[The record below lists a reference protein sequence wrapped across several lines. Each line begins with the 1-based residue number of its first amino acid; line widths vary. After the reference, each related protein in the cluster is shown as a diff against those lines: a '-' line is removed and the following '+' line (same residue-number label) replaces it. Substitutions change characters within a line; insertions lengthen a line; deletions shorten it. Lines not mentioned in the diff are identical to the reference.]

1 MSLFEQA
8 LKGRFMSLQAMG
20 AEMQK
25 LHKQDTATQM
35 SNAARRLIENPSA
48 AEEIAQYLKKK
59 NIDTVAYFDEGGQSI
74 VFIVPDGDL
83 VVRIAHKDFEGGQ
96 GRAPT
101 EKVLQPL
108 ERQEFENG
116 FIVEFLPFLREPAGR
131 KHVNAIMEG
140 LARDGLE
147 FSDPKPANVRL
158 LPDEKRTP
166 VIIDGDAV
174 DIGRSGQFRA
184 YAAKVKGK
192 PSEYTWEEGLQNSL
206 FSDLCK
212 KYNLNGQ
219 EYSKDFFWD
228 SLQEVVDSIPKSGFL
243 YEVASERKKIRD
255 KHERRS
261 GKYSDD
267 LYDASDDDGG
277 HRGGRGGSGHRDRF

>member
-1 MSLFEQA
+1 M
-8 LKGRFMSLQAMG
+8 
-20 AEMQK
+20 
-25 LHKQDTATQM
+25 
-35 SNAARRLIENPSA
+35 
-48 AEEIAQYLKKK
+48 
-59 NIDTVAYFDEGGQSI
+59 
-74 VFIVPDGDL
+74 
-83 VVRIAHKDFEGGQ
+83 RIAHRDFEGGE

-116 FIVEFLPFLREPAGR
+116 FIVEFLPFLKDVAGR

-140 LARDGLE
+140 LACNGLE
-147 FSDPKPANVRL
+147 FLDPKPANIRL

-174 DIGRSGQFRA
+174 DIGRSAQFRS

-212 KYNLNGQ
+212 KYNLSGQ
-219 EYSKDFFWD
+219 EYSKEVFWD
-228 SLQEVVDSIPKSGFL
+228 SLQEVVDSIPNSGFL
-243 YEVASERKKIRD
+243 YEVARERKKLEISMSPEEENTAMIFMTPAMMTVATEAVVAAAAIEIGS
-255 KHERRS
+255 KLKAV
-261 GKYSDD
+261 GK
-267 LYDASDDDGG
+267 A
-277 HRGGRGGSGHRDRF
+277 